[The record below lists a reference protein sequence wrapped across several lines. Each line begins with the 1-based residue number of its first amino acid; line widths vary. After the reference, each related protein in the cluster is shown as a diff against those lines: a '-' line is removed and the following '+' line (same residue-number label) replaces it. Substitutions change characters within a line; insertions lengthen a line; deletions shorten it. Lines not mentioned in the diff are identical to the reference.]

1 MDRIVQDNRCQGD
14 SWPAHRRET
23 DLTSLWVLFLRQV
36 ETSPRWGTSKN
47 TLTVQRAWRFSLE
60 WVPGGEDL
68 LLDDEQHD
76 YREWSMCI
84 MRPWWEPEPEPVLL
98 EEQQRLSF
106 SSECSRLL
114 LPLSLLAPFTG
125 NSTASGNFPVGY
137 YCATCGRVNVQ
148 RFLRHRVCESATCN
162 AGADVRRGEIGWV
175 ISAFSTHD
183 RKINSA
189 TISPDDKWSMPT
201 TAEPAIGFDDGTR
214 LFHYRLASRT
224 TATLSSTGD
233 SGAPAPTASS
243 FSDDRSSSSIVVDA
257 AMGSSSTRSV
267 RHIFN
272 GNKAPLQARAS
283 ALFETLQRDVQ
294 IERGIGATV
303 FCTSMFFESGDHHH
317 RGMARD
323 GDGRS
328 TTWWDQQAGVIE
340 GALRAYC
347 CDLGPLR
354 VHSLRI
360 HAWVSDGKVR
370 RLAATRR
377 VYALSLFFFFF
388 FFTFAF

>member
-1 MDRIVQDNRCQGD
+1 
-14 SWPAHRRET
+14 
-23 DLTSLWVLFLRQV
+23 
-36 ETSPRWGTSKN
+36 
-47 TLTVQRAWRFSLE
+47 
-60 WVPGGEDL
+60 
-68 LLDDEQHD
+68 
-76 YREWSMCI
+76 

-98 EEQQRLSF
+98 EQQRLSF

-162 AGADVRRGEIGWV
+162 AGADVRRSEIGWV
-175 ISAFSTHD
+175 LSAFSTRD

-189 TISPDDKWSMPT
+189 TISPDDKWSTPT

-214 LFHYRLASRT
+214 LFHYRLASSS
-224 TATLSSTGD
+224 TATSSTGD
-233 SGAPAPTASS
+233 SGVPAPTASS
-243 FSDDRSSSSIVVDA
+243 SDDRSSSSIVVADA
-257 AMGSSSTRSV
+257 VAGSSSRSV

-272 GNKAPLQARAS
+272 GNRAPLQARAS
-283 ALFETLQRDVQ
+283 ALFETLQRDVR

-303 FCTSMFFESGDHHH
+303 FCTPVLESGDHHH
-317 RGMARD
+317 HEMALEHRRDGD

-328 TTWWDQQAGVIE
+328 TTWWGQQAGVIE

-360 HAWVSDGKVR
+360 HAWVSDGKHRQTFCPRVKYLVLLCLGADISLLSIVPDSDSNAVKSGSKWKKESLRVTMVHGDSVVLSGGEFELLMVR
-370 RLAATRR
+370 AGMCMLLEAEC
-377 VYALSLFFFFF
+377 V
-388 FFTFAF
+388 